1 MDTSLINLVP
11 NLTRALR
18 SIKIPRS
25 VIDDP
30 PPPYT
35 VACNPSPQRSEKT
48 RTISVPFHVE
58 ILGTANSKTNHIGK
72 RLMTY
77 SGDDSIAL
85 GPGTTYAEF
94 LGVLERMLSDIEA
107 ERDMGLW
114 KASIVAES
122 KRRRLWRFMEHTVY
136 VTRESWGEILVDLRV
151 GRYMGV
157 RVVCWRV

>member
-25 VIDDP
+25 VFDDP

-77 SGDDSIAL
+77 SGNDSIVL
-85 GPGTTYAEF
+85 GPDTTYADF
-94 LGVLERMLSDIEA
+94 LGILESKLSDVKVAGESR
-107 ERDMGLW
+107 EW
-114 KASIVAES
+114 KASIEAE
-122 KRRRLWRFMEHTVY
+122 KIGWRRKWRFMEQTFY
-136 VTRESWGEILVDLRV
+136 VTGEN
-151 GRYMGV
+151 
-157 RVVCWRV
+157 